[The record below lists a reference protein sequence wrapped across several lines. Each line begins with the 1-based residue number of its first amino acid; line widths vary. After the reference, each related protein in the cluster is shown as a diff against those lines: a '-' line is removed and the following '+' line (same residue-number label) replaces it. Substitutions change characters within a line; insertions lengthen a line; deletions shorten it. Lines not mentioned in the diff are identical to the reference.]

1 MLKNGKRVSMILL
14 SLFIVLTMIP
24 AMPVMAEDGGS
35 AEMTVSEFFTD
46 LNGIAKV
53 TEPTDYPYMITD
65 FDGTKWLKGCTS
77 QSGTI
82 KTYESATLTF
92 VFTKAATLTF
102 DYKMDTNSSSGL
114 VVKNGNTSLYTYSS
128 WGAKVTGVNGTK
140 EGSASVQANAGDT
153 VTVAY
158 RQGYSPSRNS
168 CMYLK
173 NFKASLPS
181 QVTFHGNNGTDE
193 TKSQTFYGTGT
204 LDSNPFSYDGHIF
217 KGWADS
223 ADGEVKYADKAS
235 VNIQADTDLY
245 AVWAPVYAATFTLS
259 PEDAQFSL
267 YSDSEYKKQLSPDT
281 ENARKYTLEN
291 GTYYWK
297 ASAFGYA
304 GKSGSIEIGGAAV
317 NTVVSLVAN
326 KKISASFSYDGD
338 ATSIK
343 GGSLTV
349 KTGEQVM
356 TAKDGSNGLVYE
368 LPTGYKYTYTF
379 KSRNYAKQTGE
390 IDLTGDVSE
399 ERKSFMIP
407 LSVKTAW
414 GGSDD
419 IEEPQKNEK
428 GVYQISTGAE
438 LAWLEQEVNAGR
450 GTGYDA
456 VLTRDIDLGN
466 EAWTPIGSDKGKY
479 AGTFDGNE
487 KTISNLNVEAKTY
500 NQGLF
505 GYVNGGTIKNLTVK
519 GTVTGAGS
527 SNSGGVS
534 GIVGTLNSTYS
545 SAALI
550 ENCVSY
556 VTVTGGNNVGG
567 IVGIFNGSSDK
578 AVRNC
583 ANFGQ
588 VSGANSIGGI
598 VGHAYGKGRIEA
610 CYNRGAITAA
620 VSKAAGIIGYLNDSN
635 AVVSDC
641 YTTGAVSGGGDSH
654 PFVGLKSSGT
664 VTNCYYLD
672 SLGTDT
678 NAAPISEEN
687 LKNLK
692 FDTSIPDFCRD
703 MEQPVND
710 GYPIL
715 LVQDTTPKY
724 ELTVVLDPGDTE
736 LLLQDKD
743 GGICVGAPGDNK
755 VTFQLRDGVYNYTAS
770 AFGKVKK
777 KGTITIAGEAKT
789 EKVMLEDAPGK
800 TVSFD
805 ITCSDG
811 ATDVTPVITVRTG
824 DRMIKADA
832 GNSYRLPYGEY
843 TYTVKAKNYKKVSG
857 TITIG
862 ADSASRIPVVLEYSR
877 SWDGET
883 IAEDSEIAGS
893 GSKEDPYLISNGEQ
907 LAWLAARVNAGN
919 KYNGKYFK
927 QTEDID
933 LGDNNWTPVGKSY
946 NYIFA
951 GNYDGNGRTVSG
963 LSIEGTSDYNALF
976 GMVKGDA
983 KEHATIRNL
992 TVKGSVSTSGRYAAG
1007 IAGYAVCLDIENCR
1021 NEADITTSCE
1031 SGVINTGGIIGYMYG
1046 TVSVTK
1052 CSNSG
1057 TITGTGGEQLGGIAG
1072 AATGSKSII
1081 SECFNTGKILGK
1093 NRVGGIVG
1101 YFSGTNSKLSH
1112 VYNTGDVSG
1121 VSIVGG
1127 IAGGTF
1133 ATAEYGYSVG
1143 PVTGTSETGKC
1154 VGKAGS
1160 SYPPSNFY
1168 FVGTGSDTGASG
1180 ITADALRAKAAGLN
1194 EAAGDEIWKNSPEYF
1209 NDGYPVFS
1217 WQEIKDPVTDKTAL
1231 NEDIAAAEKYLK
1243 EISDRAYT
1251 DAAKTLSDAV
1261 DAARAASED
1270 TKLTQNKVDA
1280 ADEALR
1286 SAISDA
1292 KAAVAVIDRDAA
1304 ADRKTAADAAKAA
1317 ADRAKKAADASREAA
1332 EEAMKTPGEDAVKAA
1347 EQARKDAETAT
1358 EAAKKSAD
1366 AAKAALKA
1374 AEKAAASATEEG
1386 KEAADK
1392 ALAEAK
1398 EAADAANKDM
1408 ESAGKTQKEADA
1420 LVQKAIADKEAAEHA
1435 GTGDNEDADI
1445 DAVTPGNKTADS
1457 AAVSRS
1463 ISGISA
1469 SGISTTAQLKRK
1481 TMKVK
1486 FRKVKGAT
1494 NYRIA
1499 YRKAGAKRWTYVWTA
1514 GKNTWSISKMKNNG
1528 LYEFKLAVYQ
1538 KNGARWQRSAWS
1550 GVTYRMYA
1558 GTKASVRTGKRSAT
1572 VRVKKVSKASGYQ
1585 VRYSAKKSMAGGK
1598 TKYFAG
1604 RKKTSLKIR
1613 GLKKGRTYYIQVSP
1627 VKKYKGHMYLGI
1639 QTETKKVRVK

>member
-1 MLKNGKRVSMILL
+1 MLKTGKRVSMILL

-35 AEMTVSEFFTD
+35 AEMTVSDFFTD
-46 LNGIAKV
+46 LNGIVKV
-53 TEPTDYPYMITD
+53 TEPTDYPYTITD
-65 FDGTKWLKGCTS
+65 IDGTKWLKGCTS

-82 KTYESATLTF
+82 KKSQSATLTF

-114 VVKNGNTSLYTYSS
+114 VVKNGNTSLYTCSS
-128 WGAKVTGVNGTK
+128 WGAKVTGVNGIK

-158 RQGYSPSRNS
+158 RQGNSSSRNS

-204 LDSNPFSYDGHIF
+204 LDSNSFSYDGHIF

-245 AVWAPVYAATFTLS
+245 AVWASVYAATFTLS

-267 YSDSEYKKQLSPDT
+267 YSDSEYKMQLSPDT
-281 ENARKYTLEN
+281 ESARRYTLEN

-297 ASAFGYA
+297 ASVFGYA
-304 GKSGSIEIGGAAV
+304 GKSGRIEIGGAAV

-338 ATSIK
+338 ATSIE

-379 KSRNYAKQTGE
+379 KSRNYTKQTGE
-390 IDLTGDVSE
+390 IDLTGDVTE
-399 ERKSFMIP
+399 AGKSFTIP

-438 LAWLEQEVNAGR
+438 LAWLAQEVNAGR

-456 VLTRDIDLGN
+456 VLSRDIDLGN

-479 AGTFDGNE
+479 AGTFDGNG

-505 GYVNGGTIKNLTVK
+505 GYVNGGTIRNLTVK

-527 SNSGGVS
+527 SNSGGVG

-556 VTVTGGNNVGG
+556 VAVTGGNNVGG

-578 AVRNC
+578 TVRHC

-588 VSGANSIGGI
+588 ISGANSIGGI
-598 VGHAYGKGRIEA
+598 GGHAYGKGRIEA
-610 CYNRGAITAA
+610 CYNRGTITAA
-620 VSKAAGIIGYLNDSN
+620 VSKAAGIIGYLNDRN

-641 YTTGAVSGGGDSH
+641 YTTGAVSGGADSH
-654 PFVGLKSSGT
+654 PFAGLKSSGT

-687 LKNLK
+687 LRNLK
-692 FDTSIPDFCRD
+692 FATPIPDFCRD

-715 LVQDTTPKY
+715 SVQDTTPKY
-724 ELTVVLDPGDTE
+724 ELTVLLDPGDTE
-736 LLLQDKD
+736 LSLQDKD

-755 VTFQLRDGVYNYTAS
+755 VTFQLRDGAYNYTAS
-770 AFGKVKK
+770 AFGKVTK

-789 EKVMLEDAPGK
+789 EKVTLEDAPGK

-862 ADSASRIPVVLEYSR
+862 ADSASSIPVVLEYSR

-946 NYIFA
+946 SYIFA

-1021 NEADITTSCE
+1021 NEANITTSSE
-1031 SGVINTGGIIGYMYG
+1031 SSAMNSGGIIGYMYG
-1046 TVSVTK
+1046 TVSVSK

-1072 AATGSKSII
+1072 AATASKSII

-1093 NRVGGIVG
+1093 NRVGGIAG
-1101 YFSGTNSKLSH
+1101 YFSGANSKLSH

-1127 IAGGTF
+1127 IAGGIF
-1133 ATAEYGYSVG
+1133 ATAECGYSLG
-1143 PVTGTSETGKC
+1143 TATGTSDTGKC

-1160 SYPPSNFY
+1160 SYLPSEFY
-1168 FVGTGSDTGASG
+1168 FVGTEDDTGAGG
-1180 ITADALRAKAAGLN
+1180 ITADALRAKAAGFN
-1194 EAAGDEIWKNSPEYF
+1194 EAAGEEIWKSSPEYF
-1209 NDGYPVFS
+1209 NEGYPVFS
-1217 WQEIKDPVTDKTAL
+1217 WQEIKDPVTDKTTL
-1231 NEDIAAAEKYLK
+1231 NDDIAAAENYLK
-1243 EISDRAYT
+1243 EISGGSYA
-1251 DAAKTLSDAV
+1251 DAAKILSDAV
-1261 DAARAASED
+1261 NAARAASED

-1280 ADEALR
+1280 ADKALR
-1286 SAISDA
+1286 DAIARA
-1292 KAAVAVIDRDAA
+1292 KAAVAVIDRDVAA
-1304 ADRKTAADAAKAA
+1304 GRKTEADAAKAS
-1317 ADRAKKAADASREAA
+1317 ADRAKKAADASRKAA

-1347 EQARKDAETAT
+1347 EQAKKDAETAA
-1358 EAAKKSAD
+1358 EAARKSAD
-1366 AAKAALKA
+1366 AADAAVKA
-1374 AEKAAASATEEG
+1374 AEKAAASATKEG
-1386 KEAADK
+1386 KEAADT

-1398 EAADAANKDM
+1398 AAAVASAKAM
-1408 ESAGKTQKEADA
+1408 TVAGKAQEEADE
-1420 LVQKAIADKEAAEHA
+1420 LVQKARADKEAAEHA
-1435 GTGDNEDADI
+1435 SAGDNEDADI
-1445 DAVTPGNKTADS
+1445 DAITPGNKTADS
-1457 AAVSRS
+1457 AAASKN

-1469 SGISTTAQLKRK
+1469 SGISITAQLKSK
-1481 TMKVK
+1481 AMKVK

-1499 YRKAGAKRWTYVWTA
+1499 YRKAGEKRWTYAWTA
-1514 GKNTWSISKMKNNG
+1514 GKNTCSISKMRNNG
-1528 LYEFKLAVYQ
+1528 LYEFRLAVYQ
-1538 KNGARWQRSAWS
+1538 KNGDTWQRSTWS
-1550 GVTYRMYA
+1550 RVNYRMYA

-1572 VRVKKVSKASGYQ
+1572 VRVKKVSKATGYQ
-1585 VRYSAKKSMAGGK
+1585 VIYSSKRSMAGGK
-1598 TKYFAG
+1598 TKNFAG
-1604 RKKTSLKIR
+1604 GKKTSLKIR

-1627 VKKYKGHMYLGI
+1627 VRKYKGHIYLGI
-1639 QTETKKVRVK
+1639 QTGTKKVRVK

>member
-1 MLKNGKRVSMILL
+1 M
-14 SLFIVLTMIP
+14 
-24 AMPVMAEDGGS
+24 
-35 AEMTVSEFFTD
+35 
-46 LNGIAKV
+46 
-53 TEPTDYPYMITD
+53 
-65 FDGTKWLKGCTS
+65 
-77 QSGTI
+77 
-82 KTYESATLTF
+82 
-92 VFTKAATLTF
+92 
-102 DYKMDTNSSSGL
+102 
-114 VVKNGNTSLYTYSS
+114 
-128 WGAKVTGVNGTK
+128 
-140 EGSASVQANAGDT
+140 
-153 VTVAY
+153 
-158 RQGYSPSRNS
+158 
-168 CMYLK
+168 
-173 NFKASLPS
+173 
-181 QVTFHGNNGTDE
+181 
-193 TKSQTFYGTGT
+193 
-204 LDSNPFSYDGHIF
+204 
-217 KGWADS
+217 
-223 ADGEVKYADKAS
+223 
-235 VNIQADTDLY
+235 
-245 AVWAPVYAATFTLS
+245 
-259 PEDAQFSL
+259 
-267 YSDSEYKKQLSPDT
+267 
-281 ENARKYTLEN
+281 
-291 GTYYWK
+291 
-297 ASAFGYA
+297 
-304 GKSGSIEIGGAAV
+304 
-317 NTVVSLVAN
+317 
-326 KKISASFSYDGD
+326 
-338 ATSIK
+338 
-343 GGSLTV
+343 
-349 KTGEQVM
+349 
-356 TAKDGSNGLVYE
+356 
-368 LPTGYKYTYTF
+368 
-379 KSRNYAKQTGE
+379 
-390 IDLTGDVSE
+390 
-399 ERKSFMIP
+399 
-407 LSVKTAW
+407 
-414 GGSDD
+414 
-419 IEEPQKNEK
+419 
-428 GVYQISTGAE
+428 
-438 LAWLEQEVNAGR
+438 
-450 GTGYDA
+450 
-456 VLTRDIDLGN
+456 
-466 EAWTPIGSDKGKY
+466 
-479 AGTFDGNE
+479 
-487 KTISNLNVEAKTY
+487 
-500 NQGLF
+500 
-505 GYVNGGTIKNLTVK
+505 
-519 GTVTGAGS
+519 
-527 SNSGGVS
+527 
-534 GIVGTLNSTYS
+534 
-545 SAALI
+545 
-550 ENCVSY
+550 
-556 VTVTGGNNVGG
+556 
-567 IVGIFNGSSDK
+567 
-578 AVRNC
+578 
-583 ANFGQ
+583 
-588 VSGANSIGGI
+588 
-598 VGHAYGKGRIEA
+598 
-610 CYNRGAITAA
+610 
-620 VSKAAGIIGYLNDSN
+620 
-635 AVVSDC
+635 
-641 YTTGAVSGGGDSH
+641 
-654 PFVGLKSSGT
+654 
-664 VTNCYYLD
+664 
-672 SLGTDT
+672 
-678 NAAPISEEN
+678 
-687 LKNLK
+687 
-692 FDTSIPDFCRD
+692 
-703 MEQPVND
+703 
-710 GYPIL
+710 
-715 LVQDTTPKY
+715 
-724 ELTVVLDPGDTE
+724 
-736 LLLQDKD
+736 
-743 GGICVGAPGDNK
+743 
-755 VTFQLRDGVYNYTAS
+755 
-770 AFGKVKK
+770 
-777 KGTITIAGEAKT
+777 
-789 EKVMLEDAPGK
+789 
-800 TVSFD
+800 
-805 ITCSDG
+805 
-811 ATDVTPVITVRTG
+811 
-824 DRMIKADA
+824 
-832 GNSYRLPYGEY
+832 
-843 TYTVKAKNYKKVSG
+843 
-857 TITIG
+857 
-862 ADSASRIPVVLEYSR
+862 
-877 SWDGET
+877 
-883 IAEDSEIAGS
+883 
-893 GSKEDPYLISNGEQ
+893 
-907 LAWLAARVNAGN
+907 
-919 KYNGKYFK
+919 
-927 QTEDID
+927 
-933 LGDNNWTPVGKSY
+933 GKSY

-1538 KNGARWQRSAWS
+1538 KNGARWQRSDWS